1 MAKIGFGKASEPNVK
16 ASQLLKKIHSAFDVK
31 DAEQKAKAK
40 YPSYEVGRITMQTGD
55 LDYYKFVK
63 GFNGK
68 EKKI

>member
-1 MAKIGFGKASEPNVK
+1 MKYIVNLTDSRGRSKSKVVEALDIKE
-16 ASQLLKKIHSAFDVK
+16 
-31 DAEQKAKAK
+31 AEQKAKAK